1 MNSAIQTKQ
10 DDVQLVNI
18 RDFLRKPKWFLDNLE
33 NKKIRLLRRWEEIA
47 DILPVKKDA
56 KKREKI
62 NWSKIK
68 MWNNW
73 EELLKFT
80 KELRNEWE

>member
-1 MNSAIQTKQ
+1 MTITTQNSQEDI
-10 DDVQLVNI
+10 QLVNI
-18 RDFLRKPKWFLDNLE
+18 RDFLRKPKGFLDNLE
-33 NKKIRLLRRWEEIA
+33 NKKIRLLRRWKEIA
-47 DILPVKKDA
+47 DILPIKQKP

-62 NWSKIK
+62 DWSKIK

-73 EELLKFT
+73 EELLKIT